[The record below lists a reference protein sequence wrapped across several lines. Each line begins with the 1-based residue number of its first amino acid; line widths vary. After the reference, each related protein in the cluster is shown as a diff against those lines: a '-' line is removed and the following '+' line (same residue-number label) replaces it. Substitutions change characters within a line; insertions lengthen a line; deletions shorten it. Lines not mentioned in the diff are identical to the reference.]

1 MVCITQYL
9 IARFLI
15 HNEIKIPLGFCL
27 HFYQQSSLYLI
38 LLPFLSQVEFFFI
51 CSFPFLLPELFLSS
65 HPTFIL
71 VLLFFLFVFVFLL
84 CPKFLIISFP
94 FFFCFLYVS
103 SSHSHLCHKAFTLL
117 ILFQRQTQ

>member
-15 HNEIKIPLGFCL
+15 HNEIKVPLGFCL

-51 CSFPFLLPELFLSS
+51 CSFPFLLHELLLSS
-65 HPTFIL
+65 HPTFTL
-71 VLLFFLFVFVFLL
+71 VLFFCFVFLL

-103 SSHSHLCHKAFTLL
+103 SSHSHLCHKALTLL